1 MHICKVIVK
10 KISVTFFYVDP
21 MYIYNGR
28 PTVTMYDLS
37 NGTIF
42 SDLEWQTN
50 GHNIGAYL
58 NVTPLFD
65 AEYLRNGKRYRH
77 SFNVILIGTYTSHT
91 QG

>member
-1 MHICKVIVK
+1 
-10 KISVTFFYVDP
+10 